1 MGAQACRPAVGFVG
15 HLDRPRWCRP
25 RRGRLVMTSLGD
37 DAARRKI
44 RTDTASTIFVE
55 AGAGSGKTKSLVDRV
70 VTLVLCDGI
79 PLERIAAVT
88 FTEKAGSE
96 LRDRLRVAFD
106 PSTLPADALTNE
118 DGRLDR
124 AERTVRAERALEA
137 IDGAAIGTLHSFAH
151 RILTLHPVEANL
163 PPLIEVLDEVASSVA
178 FDERWSVL
186 QRELLDEPALKM
198 GGAKFYGRGF
208 APKLIVYSEIWV
220 IQTR

>member
-1 MGAQACRPAVGFVG
+1 
-15 HLDRPRWCRP
+15 
-25 RRGRLVMTSLGD
+25 MTTLGD

-106 PSTLPADALTNE
+106 PSTVPADALAQGN
-118 DGRLDR
+118 GRVDP
-124 AERTVRAERALEA
+124 AERTARAERALEA
-137 IDGAAIGTLHSFAH
+137 IDSAAIGTLHSFAH
-151 RILTLHPVEANL
+151 RILTLHPVEAIL

-186 QRELLDEPALKM
+186 QRELLDEPALADAVLLALSA
-198 GGAKFYGRGF
+198 GSRSSICDRSPALSGRTG
-208 APKLIVYSEIWV
+208 
-220 IQTR
+220 T